1 MVIARPYAQ
10 LPTLNGF
17 IYFTPITSQV
27 MSRKKSYSPKE
38 VANRLNN
45 GANGDNL

>member
-10 LPTLNGF
+10 LPTLNSF

-27 MSRKKSYSPKE
+27 MSRKKVLFPERSWKQ
-38 VANRLNN
+38 AK
-45 GANGDNL
+45 